1 VAVLSAGCER
11 AQEHQASAAPG
22 SFRHLLEGIG
32 RENLKITEVR
42 AKCGGPVRKN
52 VSTWIPFSGL

>member
-1 VAVLSAGCER
+1 MNKLTRRSLLSGAAAGVAVLSAGCER

-32 RENLKITEVR
+32 RENLKIT
-42 AKCGGPVRKN
+42 
-52 VSTWIPFSGL
+52 